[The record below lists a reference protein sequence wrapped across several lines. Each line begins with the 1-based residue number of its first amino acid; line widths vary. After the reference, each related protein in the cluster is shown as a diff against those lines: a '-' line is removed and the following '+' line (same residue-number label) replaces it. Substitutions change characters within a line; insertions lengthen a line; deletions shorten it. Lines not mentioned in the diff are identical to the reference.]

1 MNELTSYISSF
12 SNYGGDN
19 ATIYA
24 PKDKSQNFVRCTIKL
39 IEIKNQSIYQCT
51 TFSKTQA
58 FHSNVPKEEIIE
70 FIEEQ
75 LSSQFNQMEWDTD
88 GFHHSIRMSKK
99 GKALHS
105 KKATGSTVAPS
116 TDHNR
121 KKEYLL
127 PQGEIIPPLVD
138 LGIFTKEGKIVASMY
153 DKFKQINRF
162 VELIDDV
169 VKQEKVEALNI
180 IDFGCGKSYL
190 TFIVYHYLNYI
201 KKIPTTITGMDLKEQ
216 VIDDCNAIAKK
227 YGYANLNFVKGD
239 IADYTPTCAVDMVIT
254 LHACD
259 IATDFAIYHAINLGS
274 KAILS
279 VPCCQHEFNGQIK
292 NSPKTIFTRYGL
304 VKERFSALATDAIRG
319 NILELMGYRTQLL
332 EFVDLTHSPKNILI
346 RSVKTS
352 KPLANPK
359 VLKAEIFQFIDEY
372 KVTPMLYTLLKEKI
386 DEI

>member
-1 MNELTSYISSF
+1 MEELTSYILSF
-12 SNYGGDN
+12 SNYDADN
-19 ATIYA
+19 GALYA
-24 PKDKSQNFVRCTIKL
+24 PKDKDQNIIKCTIKL

-51 TFSKTQA
+51 SYSKTQA
-58 FHSNVPKEEIIE
+58 FHLNVEKENIIE
-70 FIEEQ
+70 FIEEKM
-75 LSSQFNQMEWDTD
+75 SSEFNQMEWDSV
-88 GFHHSIRMSKK
+88 GFHHSVKISKK
-99 GKALHS
+99 GKVLHN
-105 KKATGSTVAPS
+105 KKASNAVITPASE
-116 TDHNR
+116 HNR

-138 LGIFTKEGKIVASMY
+138 LGVFTKDGKIVASMY
-153 DKFKQINRF
+153 DKYKQINRF

-169 VKQEKVEALNI
+169 VKQDDAKSINI

-227 YGYANLNFVKGD
+227 YGYTNLSFIKGD
-239 IADYTPTCAVDMVIT
+239 IAGYTPTSAIDIVIT

-259 IATDFAIYHAINLGS
+259 IATDLAIYHAINLGS
-274 KAILS
+274 RAILS
-279 VPCCQHEFNGQIK
+279 VPCCQHEINGQI
-292 NSPKTIFTRYGL
+292 NNDTKTIFTRYGL

-346 RSVKTS
+346 RSVKTA
-352 KPLANPK
+352 KPSADKKL
-359 VLKAEIFQFIDEY
+359 LKAEIHQFIEEY
-372 KVTPMLYTLLKEKI
+372 KVTPTLYTLLQDKI
-386 DEI
+386 EQV